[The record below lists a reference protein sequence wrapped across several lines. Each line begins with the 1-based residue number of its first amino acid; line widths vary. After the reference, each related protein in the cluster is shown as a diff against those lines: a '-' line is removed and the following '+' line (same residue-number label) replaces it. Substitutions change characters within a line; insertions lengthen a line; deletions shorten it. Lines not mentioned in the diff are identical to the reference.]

1 MKCGTLMSR
10 NTSFLKGIFFIG
22 DGGKVVY
29 NSWSEVLINLLIAI
43 IGAIIFGGL
52 FILYVLFQ
60 EGLI

>member
-1 MKCGTLMSR
+1 MKCRTLMSK
-10 NTSFLKGIFFIG
+10 NTRFLEGIFFIG
-22 DGGKVVY
+22 DGGKKVY
-29 NSWSEVLINLLIAI
+29 NSWSEVFINLLIAI